1 MTRPTRWIVSAIFF
15 PLVAGVLLAGVAQ
28 LAILSGPTATAT
40 AGVPYSSALV
50 ATGGIPANYFYS
62 ITANPDLLPPG
73 LTLNANTG
81 AITGTPTTVGTYT
94 FLGNVTDTL
103 TDPVTPTPGPDSQAA
118 ARRRGLAQS
127 GNHAASASNSFTIT
141 VGSGASSAAVGTPT
155 SPWTLALVMA
165 GLAGAGFWRLRQTRR
180 A

>member
-1 MTRPTRWIVSAIFF
+1 MIARPSRWIVSAILSI
-15 PLVAGVLLAGVAQ
+15 LVAGIPLAGVG
-28 LAILSGPTATAT
+28 LLSILSGPAAS
-40 AGVPYSSALV
+40 AQLGVPYSSALV
-50 ATGGIPANYFYS
+50 ATGGNPANYNYW

-73 LTLNANTG
+73 LILNANSG

-94 FLGNVTDTL
+94 FLGNVTDTPL
-103 TDPVTPTPGPDSQAA
+103 DATSPSTGPDSQAA

-127 GNHAASASNSFTIT
+127 GNNAAIVFNSFTIT
-141 VGSGASSAAVGTPT
+141 VGSGASAPVGTPT

-165 GLAGAGFWRLRQTRR
+165 GLAGAGFLRLRQKRH